1 MTNIQL
7 VVKRK
12 DKETIISDFFQLLRN
27 SLGKP
32 SFGMDLTNDVPS
44 SVSDS
49 ELLDILGISFE
60 NSEPQ
65 TFDSQSFGDTTVHY
79 INSQNVGCQMSATF
93 SSLPIVFGELSMSI
107 EAEDDMSFGR
117 LQLQHD
123 MTSFGMSSNLP
134 SSFSKEPSEI
144 KSYDEVPT
152 CQNELSVNL
161 IKGRRDYRMAP
172 K

>member
-1 MTNIQL
+1 
-7 VVKRK
+7 
-12 DKETIISDFFQLLRN
+12 
-27 SLGKP
+27 
-32 SFGMDLTNDVPS
+32 MDLTNDVPS

-93 SSLPIVFGELSMSI
+93 ISSLPIVFGELSMSI

-134 SSFSKEPSEI
+134 SSFSNEQTFALPSEI
-144 KSYDEVPT
+144 KTYDEVPT
-152 CQNELSVNL
+152 FQNEVSVNL